1 MATTV
6 QSSTGT
12 TIPLTLTDEQKQFLY
27 DQGYIILKGVI
38 DKKITSAAKAR
49 IKLASENQKKGGR
62 REDLGSTEEMTN
74 LVNASAITP
83 ILNSLIGKFD
93 PPKNGQVGVIGK
105 RTFESATE
113 FDAMGYRRNDLPY
126 YGSQTHMDGVA
137 TIYSRIPQDP
147 KEVEGMTDDEKY
159 NHYIQNDS
167 PNVHRR
173 FRNKG
178 KVPDMAAKDGKPIPG
193 KSSLIV
199 GENGGVPL
207 FVDPDCTLGIGSFTA
222 FVIVP
227 LNNQMRPGCGQTAVL
242 PTAHHAAEKFYQ
254 WQYAQGG
261 IMGPEGPGWKRINT
275 KAANGLGLNYL
286 PKAILEEFTNEEKY
300 GPLESTSDG
309 RKWPRTQQ
317 MLMEEGDV
325 CITVYHMPHTGTQ
338 NYNGTESRK
347 NIIFRIRAKAHNPLV
362 IPTGVTDHPDRG
374 QTGSFLDPTKPYHP
388 YENPI
393 DFEYLK
399 SGKMK
404 WFDQYE
410 RSKYL
415 LCHPWEVW
423 PGMKD
428 IIAKNR
434 GLKAKI

>member
-1 MATTV
+1 M
-6 QSSTGT
+6 
-12 TIPLTLTDEQKQFLY
+12 
-27 DQGYIILKGVI
+27 
-38 DKKITSAAKAR
+38 
-49 IKLASENQKKGGR
+49 
-62 REDLGSTEEMTN
+62 
-74 LVNASAITP
+74 
-83 ILNSLIGKFD
+83 
-93 PPKNGQVGVIGK
+93 
-105 RTFESATE
+105 
-113 FDAMGYRRNDLPY
+113 
-126 YGSQTHMDGVA
+126 
-137 TIYSRIPQDP
+137 
-147 KEVEGMTDDEKY
+147 
-159 NHYIQNDS
+159 
-167 PNVHRR
+167 
-173 FRNKG
+173 
-178 KVPDMAAKDGKPIPG
+178 
-193 KSSLIV
+193 
-199 GENGGVPL
+199 
-207 FVDPDCTLGIGSFTA
+207 
-222 FVIVP
+222 
-227 LNNQMRPGCGQTAVL
+227 
-242 PTAHHAAEKFYQ
+242 
-254 WQYAQGG
+254 
-261 IMGPEGPGWKRINT
+261 
-275 KAANGLGLNYL
+275 NYL

-338 NYNGTESRK
+338 NYHGTESRK